1 MVEIMGVELSERKWK
16 KAIKSDKGPFERSK
30 IIPDENIVGPSLV
43 EDKTVGVTGDVSGHA
58 GGMEVF
64 QALQHCTPQQR
75 DIHKELEGKDFEK
88 SVEFAFVIS
97 NLDKVWKIK
106 IKALQDLLSYINEE
120 EGEISNEEK
129 MVAKAKGM
137 KEAII
142 DPGLKKYFPGD
153 FNLLK
158 KDIDDMERFM
168 DDLDAVKKHLESVK
182 EKVEAHLA
190 RIKEQFPFLFE

>member
-1 MVEIMGVELSERKWK
+1 MN
-16 KAIKSDKGPFERSK
+16 AI
-30 IIPDENIVGPSLV
+30 LL
-43 EDKTVGVTGDVSGHA
+43 TVGLP
-58 GGMEVF
+58 EVVATISAF
-64 QALQHCTPQQR
+64 LLGVAL
-75 DIHKELEGKDFEK
+75 
-88 SVEFAFVIS
+88 AVI
-97 NLDKVWKIK
+97 VH
-106 IKALQDLLSYINEE
+106 Q
-120 EGEISNEEK
+120 